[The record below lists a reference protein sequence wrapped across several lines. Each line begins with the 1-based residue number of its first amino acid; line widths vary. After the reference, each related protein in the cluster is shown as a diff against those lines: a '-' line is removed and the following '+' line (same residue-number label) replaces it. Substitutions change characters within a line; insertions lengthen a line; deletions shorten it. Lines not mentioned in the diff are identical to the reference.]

1 MFHKFLIQIN
11 IAFKT
16 LRANLARTIL
26 SLLGIT
32 VGVAAVIIVLSL
44 GLGTKDYVL
53 GQIESFGTD
62 LIEIEIKTPKT
73 SQTSVQNASGMLGGA
88 QVTTLKVED
97 LEKVSELPNLGSWY
111 GGVINQEIASYRDKN
126 KRTMIFGVSSGI
138 DEVDDQFEIERGLMY
153 TEEDDKNLK
162 QFVVMGSKVAED
174 FFGRSNPVGKSIRIK
189 DQSYR
194 VIGVLKE
201 RGSSGYIDFDD
212 LMYIPVQTL
221 QKKIMGIDHVQFGLF
236 KIEDVDKTALT
247 VAQMEDIMR
256 DQHDIDDPD
265 DEDYAVMALS
275 EAAEMLDQVFV
286 AINVLLIAFASIS
299 LVVGGVGITNV
310 MYVAVTERT
319 SEIGLRKSLGARR
332 GDILKQFLFEAI
344 FITFAGGAIGII
356 LGYILTLIGEF
367 VVARLGFPLQFPVGG
382 LSILIGAGFSIVIGI
397 VFGIRPAVKA
407 SRLSPMEAL
416 RKE

>member
-62 LIEIEIKTPKT
+62 LIEVEIKTPKT

-88 QVTTLKVED
+88 QVTTLKVGD
-97 LEKVSELPNLGSWY
+97 LKEIAKLPNLGAWY

-126 KRTMIFGVSSGI
+126 KRAMIFGVSSGI

-174 FFGRSNPVGKSIRIK
+174 FFGGSNPVGKSIRIK
-189 DQSYR
+189 EQSYR

-201 RGSSGYIDFDD
+201 RGSSGYFDFDN
-212 LMYIPVQTL
+212 LLYIPVRTL

-236 KIEDVDKTALT
+236 KIKDVDKTALT
-247 VAQMEDIMR
+247 VAQMEDVMR
-256 DQHDIDDPD
+256 EQHDIDDPD